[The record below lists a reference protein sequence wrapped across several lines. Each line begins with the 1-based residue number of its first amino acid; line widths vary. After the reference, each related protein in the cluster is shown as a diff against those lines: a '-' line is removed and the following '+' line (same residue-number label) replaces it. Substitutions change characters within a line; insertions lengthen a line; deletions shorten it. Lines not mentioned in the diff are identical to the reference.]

1 MTHRRVVLLLL
12 AVAVVAT
19 VGSTGCRR
27 VRLEDVEGPA
37 GLETATKSV
46 ALGGA
51 ERLDARMRMAAG
63 EFKLAGGATGAMD
76 GTFEA
81 SPRTWLPEVQY
92 SVEGTSGV
100 LRVTQP
106 NMDNFDFMGD
116 TRNIWT
122 VKLASGIP
130 VDLDVEFGA
139 GDSTVDLSEVDVR
152 DLHVLTGAGETTIDL
167 TGERTADVRAEIEAG
182 VGQLTIKVP
191 ENVGV
196 RITGAQDGIGDFNVD
211 GFSADGDAF
220 VNDAWDT
227 ATVKIELRVQRGVGE
242 VTVEQQS

>member
-1 MTHRRVVLLLL
+1 MTHRRWVLLLL
-12 AVAVVAT
+12 AVVMVAT
-19 VGSTGCRR
+19 LGSTGCRR

-37 GLETATKSV
+37 GLETVTKSV
-46 ALGGA
+46 ALAGA
-51 ERLDARMRMAAG
+51 EKVDARMRMAAG

-76 GTFEA
+76 AKFEA

-106 NMDNFDFMGD
+106 NTEGFPFMGD
-116 TRNIWT
+116 TRNIWD

-130 VDLDVEFGA
+130 VDLDIEFGA
-139 GDSTVDLSEVDVR
+139 GDSAVDLSEVDVR
-152 DLHVLTGAGETTIDL
+152 DLHVLTGAGETTVDL
-167 TGERTADVRAEIEAG
+167 TGPRTANVTGDIEAG

-191 ENVGV
+191 SDVGV

-211 GFSADGDAF
+211 GFTGDGDAF
-220 VNDAWDT
+220 VNEAWDT
-227 ATVKIELRVQRGVGE
+227 AAVKIELRVQRGVGE
-242 VTVEQQS
+242 VTVEQE

>member
-1 MTHRRVVLLLL
+1 MTQRRWVLVLL
-12 AVAVVAT
+12 AVALVAT

-46 ALGGA
+46 ALDGA
-51 ERLDARMRMAAG
+51 EKLDARMRMAAG
-63 EFKLAGGATGAMD
+63 EFKLAGGAAGAMD
-76 GTFEA
+76 ATFEA
-81 SPRTWLPEVQY
+81 SPRTWLPEVDY

-106 NMDNFDFMGD
+106 DVGRFEFMGD
-116 TRNIWT
+116 MRNVWD

-139 GDSTVDLSEVDVR
+139 GDSTVDLSAVDVR
-152 DLHVLTGAGETTIDL
+152 DLHVLTGAGETKVDL
-167 TGERTADVRAEIEAG
+167 TGERTANVSAEIEAG
-182 VGQLTIKVP
+182 VGELTVKVP
-191 ENVGV
+191 SDVGV
-196 RITGAQDGIGDFNVD
+196 RVTGMQDGVGDFNVD

-220 VNDAWDT
+220 VNEAWAT
-227 ATVKIELRVQRGVGE
+227 APVKIELRIQRGVGE
-242 VTVEQQS
+242 VTVEQE

>member
-1 MTHRRVVLLLL
+1 MTHRRAVLLLL
-12 AVAVVAT
+12 AVALVAT

-37 GLETATKSV
+37 GLERATKSV
-46 ALGGA
+46 ALDGA
-51 ERLDARMRMAAG
+51 EKLDARMRMAAG

-76 GTFEA
+76 AEFEA

-106 NMDNFDFMGD
+106 NVEGFDFMGD
-116 TRNIWT
+116 MRNVWD
-122 VKLASGIP
+122 VKLASGVP

-152 DLHVLTGAGETTIDL
+152 ELHVLTGAGETRVDL
-167 TGERTADVRAEIEAG
+167 TGERTADVSAEIEAG
-182 VGQLTIKVP
+182 VGELTVKVP
-191 ENVGV
+191 KDVGV
-196 RITGAQDGIGDFNVD
+196 RITGMQDGVGDFNVD
-211 GFSADGDAF
+211 GFSADGDGF

-227 ATVKIELRVQRGVGE
+227 ATVKIELRIQRGVGE
-242 VTVEQQS
+242 VTVEQE

>member
-1 MTHRRVVLLLL
+1 MTHRRAILLLL
-12 AVAVVAT
+12 AVAIVAT
-19 VGSTGCRR
+19 MGSTGCRR

-46 ALGGA
+46 ALDGA
-51 ERLDARMRMAAG
+51 EKLDARMRMAAG

-76 GTFEA
+76 AQFET
-81 SPRTWLPEVQY
+81 SPRNLLPEVDY

-106 NMDNFDFMGD
+106 TMEEFDFMGD
-116 TRNIWT
+116 TRNVWD

-152 DLHVLTGAGETTIDL
+152 DVHVLTGAGKTTIDL
-167 TGERTADVRAEIEAG
+167 TGERTADVRAKVEAG
-182 VGQLTIKVP
+182 VGELTIKVP
-191 ENVGV
+191 SNVGV

-220 VNDAWDT
+220 VNDAWDS
-227 ATVKIELRVQRGVGE
+227 ATVKIELRIQRGVGE
-242 VTVEQQS
+242 VTIEQQ